1 MKTFVSF
8 CIQHRFLVIF
18 GVLLIGALGVRAA
31 QQLPIDAVP
40 DVTNVQVQVLTTAPA
55 LGPIEV
61 EQYITVPVET
71 VMSGLPRVEQVR
83 SLSRFGLSAVT
94 IVFEE
99 GTDIYFARQLVSERL
114 ADAREAIPEGY
125 GSPELGPISSG
136 LGEIYQ
142 FEVRGEPMCEP
153 GQPDTPDCYTLM
165 ELRTILDWY
174 VSYQLRPLPGVVEV
188 NAFGGELKTYEVQVD
203 PDRLNAL
210 NLSLDDVFEALEDN
224 NANAGGGYMVRSGE
238 QRVARGEGLITSLD
252 DIRGVRVAT
261 GVDGTAIFVRDV
273 ATV

>member
-94 IVFEE
+94 IVF
-99 GTDIYFARQLVSERL
+99 LVS
-114 ADAREAIPEGY
+114 IP
-125 GSPELGPISSG
+125 
-136 LGEIYQ
+136 
-142 FEVRGEPMCEP
+142 
-153 GQPDTPDCYTLM
+153 
-165 ELRTILDWY
+165 
-174 VSYQLRPLPGVVEV
+174 
-188 NAFGGELKTYEVQVD
+188 
-203 PDRLNAL
+203 
-210 NLSLDDVFEALEDN
+210 NLS
-224 NANAGGGYMVRSGE
+224 SK
-238 QRVARGEGLITSLD
+238 
-252 DIRGVRVAT
+252 
-261 GVDGTAIFVRDV
+261 
-273 ATV
+273 